1 MHKHP
6 NFYKHHKVQNDTE
19 ILIYNEQ
26 SQIIEACLR
35 SLILLENYKALN
47 SGRPILHQLM
57 LSTPQ
62 HPIELE
68 NKNIWKIRVNSS
80 PPPTPLPPCTSMGWP
95 GPPPLVL
102 YIYPFIMQPL
112 RKVSSYILITRK
124 ILSPCLYGLFIY
136 KAFIRC
142 ISQHSQLIKF
152 FLHLLKYY
160 KRT

>member
-6 NFYKHHKVQNDTE
+6 NFYKHYKVKNNTE
-19 ILIYNEQ
+19 IQTYNEQ

-35 SLILLENYKALN
+35 SLILLENYKVLN

-62 HPIELE
+62 HPTELE
-68 NKNIWKIRVNSS
+68 NKNIWKIRVNS
-80 PPPTPLPPCTSMGWP
+80 
-95 GPPPLVL
+95 PPPLSL
-102 YIYPFIMQPL
+102 HKYGLAWSPTPCPIYTLSDATP

-124 ILSPCLYGLFIY
+124 ILSPCLYGLSIY

-142 ISQHSQLIKF
+142 ISQHSQLIKS

-160 KRT
+160 KST